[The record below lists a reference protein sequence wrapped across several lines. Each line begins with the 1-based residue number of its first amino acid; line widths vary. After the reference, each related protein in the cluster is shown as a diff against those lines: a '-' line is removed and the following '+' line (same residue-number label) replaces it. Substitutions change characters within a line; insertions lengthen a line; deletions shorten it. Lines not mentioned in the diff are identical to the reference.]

1 MKNVESSAVPAT
13 SLAGRRSSPL
23 LAPDDPPGARRRRIA
38 RGILRQTTWFVGLTL
53 AAPLVLTAAAVVD
66 LALWL
71 RRRKPWMAVRLVA
84 IVWCFLLGEL
94 RSLAAVLR
102 LRLAC
107 GGRDTPARRRRTFDL
122 QMRWATRNLD
132 TVTRICR
139 LRFDVANDDVL
150 REGPMI
156 VFSRHA
162 SVIDNALPAARVSRA
177 HGIDLRYALKAEL
190 QSLPA
195 LDIGARWVPTCFV
208 RRASDDPA
216 RQIARVRSLA
226 TGLYGPRDG
235 VLIFP
240 EGTRYT
246 AAKLAALKAR
256 DDLRDPELPARV
268 ARLKHVLPPRLGGP
282 LAVIDEAPHAA
293 VVFCGHAGLDG
304 FHDLREMWSGDIV
317 GTTVRVRFWRH
328 EPDEI
333 PADLEGRATWLYDRW
348 EELDRWVEDQCRG
361 DAPSPHLFVGVP
373 DMA

>member
-1 MKNVESSAVPAT
+1 
-13 SLAGRRSSPL
+13 
-23 LAPDDPPGARRRRIA
+23 
-38 RGILRQTTWFVGLTL
+38 
-53 AAPLVLTAAAVVD
+53 
-66 LALWL
+66 
-71 RRRKPWMAVRLVA
+71 
-84 IVWCFLLGEL
+84 
-94 RSLAAVLR
+94 
-102 LRLAC
+102 
-107 GGRDTPARRRRTFDL
+107 
-122 QMRWATRNLD
+122 MRWATRNLD

-235 VLIFP
+235 ILIFP

-268 ARLKHVLPPRLGGP
+268 ARLKHVLRRASVDARGHRRG
-282 LAVIDEAPHAA
+282 PHAA

-304 FHDLREMWSGDIV
+304 FHDLREMWSGESSA
-317 GTTVRVRFWRH
+317 R
-328 EPDEI
+328 P
-333 PADLEGRATWLYDRW
+333 RACASGATSPTRSPPTS
-348 EELDRWVEDQCRG
+348 RG
-361 DAPSPHLFVGVP
+361 ARRGCMTAGGARPPG
-373 DMA
+373 